1 MPPIVVALAD
11 SVQKDRAL
19 ERLVRSVSTSSATK
33 RDRQRF
39 HDAADQAADSLDI
52 EAQPE
57 SEADNADKRVAEYS
71 GQRITSTVSV
81 GGYRVQGISTAA
93 ASRST
98 ILAIKA
104 LSVLLA
110 GGREDKDTAVNQLAA
125 EAQSQLRFKELM
137 NHVAF
142 GRPETKVVRDF
153 RRRAT
158 HALKDLP
165 GRPRRDGKMQ

>member
-57 SEADNADKRVAEYS
+57 SEADNVDKIVAEYS
-71 GQRITSTVSV
+71 GQSDSLCRRLQSAGNIDCGCFSM
-81 GGYRVQGISTAA
+81 YNPRHQG
-93 ASRST
+93 
-98 ILAIKA
+98 
-104 LSVLLA
+104 
-110 GGREDKDTAVNQLAA
+110 A
-125 EAQSQLRFKELM
+125 E
-137 NHVAF
+137 
-142 GRPETKVVRDF
+142 
-153 RRRAT
+153 RAT
-158 HALKDLP
+158 CWRTR
-165 GRPRRDGKMQ
+165 G